1 MQAEHVDLTTSRVFF
16 IDPEVDLGII
26 AAQYVRSTIPRLTS
40 GLTFH
45 LDKVTIVVLI
55 SSREAIYFMKKAVL
69 LSFLI
74 IGLAVT
80 QAHAFDPENVE
91 TVRDSLSAT
100 AATGMAKKAT
110 AFSAAAKRNAPT
122 TAVASASGITKTLSL
137 GLKKDPQVVTL
148 QSFLIANG
156 YLVATADGN
165 FGPKTQAAVKK
176 FQTANG
182 ISPLGI
188 VGPQTRAL
196 IK

>member
-1 MQAEHVDLTTSRVFF
+1 
-16 IDPEVDLGII
+16 
-26 AAQYVRSTIPRLTS
+26 
-40 GLTFH
+40 
-45 LDKVTIVVLI
+45 
-55 SSREAIYFMKKAVL
+55 MKKAAV

-80 QAHAFDPENVE
+80 QAYAFDPENVQS
-91 TVRDSLSAT
+91 VRDSLSAT
-100 AATGMAKKAT
+100 AVTGMAKKAT

-122 TAVASASGITKTLSL
+122 SPTTGVVSASGITKTLSL

-148 QSFLIANG
+148 QNFLIARG

-182 ISPLGI
+182 LPALGL

>member
-1 MQAEHVDLTTSRVFF
+1 
-16 IDPEVDLGII
+16 
-26 AAQYVRSTIPRLTS
+26 
-40 GLTFH
+40 
-45 LDKVTIVVLI
+45 
-55 SSREAIYFMKKAVL
+55 MKKAVL

-122 TAVASASGITKTLSL
+122 TAIASAFGITKTLSL